1 MEVLLNILWFAL
13 CNLAAW
19 YWLQRWRRGSQPQGL
34 AVQLSALA
42 CMLVLLFPVISA
54 TDDLYAAQLPFE
66 TSVTQK
72 SSKGSSSG
80 RSLSPHADR
89 HCPSAV
95 FTRTFSLAAAVRIGV
110 ITENDALPVYPNS
123 ISQPPQ
129 DRAPPAIPFF
139 L

>member
-19 YWLQRWRRGSQPQGL
+19 YWLQRRRRGSQPQGL

-54 TDDLYAAQLPFE
+54 TDDFYATQLAVE

-72 SSKGSSSG
+72 VSKSSLSG
-80 RSLSPHADR
+80 RASVLHLNHHSCSAALARTLSLSP
-89 HCPSAV
+89 
-95 FTRTFSLAAAVRIGV
+95 GV
-110 ITENDALPVYPNS
+110 VVGFIATNDTPLVSPLSVSY
-123 ISQPPQ
+123 PPQ
-129 DRAPPAIPFF
+129 DRAPPRPLF